1 MNRFLMSLL
10 ALAALACAA
19 LPAQAVSITY
29 STSGSKA
36 EVFLTPTSSGDIS
49 GLNSAFTL
57 KEVLEFGDTSDGH
70 YGQAYTYIPFTVTA
84 AMDLNATATDLAVSD
99 AGAKPLNWLS
109 LSLFSYTGSNF
120 KSCGSSA
127 LCTLEAYDSDPPSA
141 AIFFGGLVVGTQY
154 LLKIGFGLCGCAA
167 DYAGIQLAVTTTPI
181 PPAILMFLSSL
192 LGAGAVA
199 WRRRATAL
207 AT

>member
-1 MNRFLMSLL
+1 MNRLFMSLL
-10 ALAALACAA
+10 ALAALACGA

-49 GLNSAFTL
+49 GLNSVFNL
-57 KEVLEFGDTSDGH
+57 KEVLEFGDTSNGH

-84 AMDLNATATDLAVSD
+84 AMDLNATVTDLAVSD
-99 AGAKPLNWLS
+99 GGAKPLDWLS
-109 LSLFSYTGSNF
+109 LSLFSFTGSNF

-141 AIFFGGLVVGTQY
+141 SIFFAGLVVGTQY

-181 PPAILMFLSSL
+181 PPAVVMFLSSL
-192 LGAGAVA
+192 LGAGALT
-199 WRRRATAL
+199 WRRRAAAL
-207 AT
+207 PV